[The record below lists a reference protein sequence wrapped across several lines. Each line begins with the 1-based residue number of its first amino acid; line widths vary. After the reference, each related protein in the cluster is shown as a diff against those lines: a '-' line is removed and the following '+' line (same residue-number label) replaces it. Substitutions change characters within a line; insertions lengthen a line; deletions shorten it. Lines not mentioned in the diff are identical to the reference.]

1 MRAGRVFVLIVLAVL
16 PVAETRGAPPPLAT
30 QIRLVGPAEGFVAV
44 AEELTPQ
51 GAVIDTFRSG
61 DVTVRVIGSPGST
74 VKASRVAERA
84 TGRDGVAIALA
95 SSRPKRLRDATAYAR
110 SGRTVVG
117 DLVALGMAE
126 DEARRQFGDMDVLD
140 PQAAARSRQLA
151 SAATDPAT
159 LAGEFALRTSTTV
172 PYDTQCASISYQGG
186 LIEGYGCSTLYLV
199 AASGGDWWFNNK
211 YRFSAR
217 SKDPTNWFCFP
228 GTCPWR
234 LFKLGWSLG
243 WSSGNVLHEWDPG
256 STVNMSG
263 CSNVSFSGSYHGFGL
278 SIGGTVCPEKL
289 QPWNVGARGSGAE
302 WLGLEQGTAWETA
315 FGMQGIHSPPGA
327 AASYSSPFSM
337 TWARWNT

>member
-1 MRAGRVFVLIVLAVL
+1 MRAGRVFVLIVLAFL
-16 PVAETRGAPPPLAT
+16 PAAETQGAPPPLTT

-44 AEELTPQ
+44 AEVVTPQ

-61 DVTVRVIGSPGST
+61 DMTLKVIGSPGST
-74 VKASRVAERA
+74 VKVRRAAEGA
-84 TGRDGVAIALA
+84 AGREGVAIAL
-95 SSRPKRLRDATAYAR
+95 STSRPKRLQDATTYAR

-117 DLVALGMAE
+117 DLVALGMPE
-126 DEARRQFGDMDVLD
+126 DEARRQFGDMEVLD
-140 PQAAARSRQLA
+140 PEAAARTREMA
-151 SAATDPAT
+151 STVTDPGI
-159 LAGEFALRTSTTV
+159 LAAAFAARTSTTV
-172 PYDTQCASISYQGG
+172 PYDTQCASVSYQGG

-234 LFKLGWSLG
+234 LFRMGWSLG
-243 WSSGNVLHEWDPG
+243 WSSNNVLHEWDPG
-256 STVNMSG
+256 STETISG
-263 CSNVSFSGSYHGFGL
+263 CSSLSFSASYHGFGL

-289 QPWNVGARGSGAE
+289 QPWNVGARSSGAE

-315 FGMQGIHSPPGA
+315 FGMQGIHSPPAA
-327 AASYSSPFSM
+327 AASYSSPFTM